1 MIKEVQLHGF
11 AVLYS
16 SARFHGVRQTWR
28 NACNRSQVN
37 LSAVDVMCNAM
48 CNAIWASLEMYTGV
62 RRRKALHLLLT
73 VTKSRPPA
81 NMHDVTVLTEE
92 IAALLLYTLIAPH
105 TPPPDGT
112 SEANRC
118 TQHSTVANTQRAPLS
133 LSPAS
138 FVPISMLSCP
148 TQHCMLEAAGC
159 AVLT

>member
-1 MIKEVQLHGF
+1 VIKEIQLHGF

-28 NACNRSQVN
+28 NACNRSQMN
-37 LSAVDVMCNAM
+37 LSAVGVM
-48 CNAIWASLEMYTGV
+48 CNAIWASLELYTGV

-73 VTKSRPPA
+73 RYQISSPA